1 MNLNKLTL
9 FVLLLTG
16 VTVSG
21 LSPKDAAVEVRAQ
34 IGSPPSITLTW
45 LEDSSGT
52 ATNYTVSR
60 MREGE
65 VSFKEVASLS
75 ATNTSFVDA
84 DVSPKVRYEYEIL
97 KRSTNHTGVGYVY
110 SGIDI
115 PATEARG
122 TLILIAEKTV
132 ATELQPELTRLM
144 QDLEGD
150 GWKVLRADVLA
161 DETVASVQSLIES
174 YCQENPDEVKSIFLF
189 GHVPVPYSGFVV
201 PDGHNPDHL
210 GAWPAD
216 LRYACQGTWTD
227 IRTKSISPSDPRN
240 QNLFGDGRFDQ
251 STLPGAM
258 TLQLGRVDLSSL
270 PSSELSEIELLR
282 QYLNKNHS
290 YRHGLGKFLDQG
302 ILYDGFGSYGGE
314 ALAASGWRNF
324 APLFGLFSTREVG
337 PEEFLQASQ
346 SSKFLFGYACG
357 PGTYGSLLG
366 VGTSSEVLHA
376 ESFPVF
382 SMLFGSYFG
391 DWDST
396 DNFLRATLAT
406 KSGGLT
412 SCWAGRP
419 SWYFHH
425 MALGEPIGYS
435 TYITQGNS
443 GRYKLPGYGREM
455 VHVALMGDP
464 TLRLHVLSPPSRLTG
479 RVRSGSV
486 MLSWEQSE
494 DAVDG
499 YNIYRLNGSGTYTR
513 LNSKPVLETAFE
525 DETARASGLAHTYM
539 VRAEKLET
547 RGGGSYHN
555 LSQGIFRK
563 ISLSNLKTRRR
574 F

>member
-1 MNLNKLTL
+1 M
-9 FVLLLTG
+9 LLLTSVALIG
-16 VTVSG
+16 IE
-21 LSPKDAAVEVRAQ
+21 PKDVAVQVRAQ
-34 IGSPPSITLTW
+34 IGSPTSITLTW
-45 LEDSSGT
+45 LKDSAGT

-65 VSFKEVASLS
+65 VAFSEIASLVGAS
-75 ATNTSFVDA
+75 TSFVDEN
-84 DVSPKVRYEYEIL
+84 VVPEVRYEYEVL
-97 KRSTNHTGVGYVY
+97 RRSRNHTGVGYVY

-115 PATEARG
+115 PATEERG
-122 TLILIAEKTV
+122 ALILITERTV
-132 ATELQPELTRLM
+132 AAELQPELARLM

-150 GWKVLRADVLA
+150 GWTVLRADVA
-161 DETVASVQSLIES
+161 ESETVAGVQSLIES
-174 YCQENPDEVKSIFLF
+174 HCRENPDTARSVFLF
-189 GHVPVPYSGFVV
+189 GHVPVPYSGFIV

-216 LRYACQGTWTD
+216 VRYACQGAWTD
-227 IRTKSISPSDPRN
+227 TRTRSISPRDPRN
-240 QNLFGDGRFDQ
+240 QNLFGDGKFDQ
-251 STLPGAM
+251 STLPETI
-258 TLQLGRVDLSSL
+258 TLQVGRVDFSNL

-290 YRHGLGKFLDQG
+290 YRHGWEKFRDQG

-314 ALAASGWRNF
+314 SVAANGWRNF
-324 APLFGLFSTREVG
+324 APLFGLFSTFEVG
-337 PEEFLQASQ
+337 LEEFLPAAQNST
-346 SSKFLFGYACG
+346 SLFGYACG
-357 PGTYGSLLG
+357 PGTYASLLG
-366 VGTSSEVLHA
+366 VGTSSDVLRV
-376 ESFPVF
+376 ERFPVF

-391 DWDST
+391 DWDSS
-396 DNFLRATLAT
+396 DNFLRVALAT

-435 TYITQGNS
+435 ARITQGNA

-455 VHVALMGDP
+455 VHVALLGDP
-464 TLRLHVLSPPSRLTG
+464 TLRLHVVSPPSRLTG
-479 RVRSGSV
+479 RVRRGTV
-486 MLSWEQSE
+486 MLSWEQSP

-499 YNIYRLNGSGTYTR
+499 YNIYRLNKSGAYTR

-525 DETARASGLAHTYM
+525 DETAQASGLAHTYM

-563 ISLSNLKTRRR
+563 ISLSNLRTRCR